1 MIRTSDWRLCF
12 SMGRP
17 SLTHCS
23 STGTTDTLGS
33 RMTWM
38 REKRELELEEEE
50 EEEGSGV
57 KVLVEKSE
65 AKAKAK
71 EFEGF

>member
-1 MIRTSDWRLCF
+1 
-12 SMGRP
+12 MGRP

-65 AKAKAK
+65 AK

>member
-1 MIRTSDWRLCF
+1 
-12 SMGRP
+12 MGRP

-50 EEEGSGV
+50 EEEEEGSG
-57 KVLVEKSE
+57 LR
-65 AKAKAK
+65 
-71 EFEGF
+71 F